1 MGDGKTRLEAIGAQ
15 ESNGVKTLAG
25 IIALA
30 TCVAALPATAADAPG
45 YPNKTIRIVVP
56 FPPGGIGDVMA
67 RVFGQKFTDAW
78 NQPVVVENRTGA
90 GGNIGTDIVAKSPPD
105 GYTLVMGA
113 IGTHAVNVSL
123 FSKLP
128 FDPVRDFAPVALVV
142 EADGLLVL
150 HPSVPAKTVKELIA
164 LARARPGQLVYASAG
179 NGTAGHL
186 AGELFKSLAKID
198 LVHIPYKGNV
208 PAITDLVGGQT
219 SMLFATMPTVMPL
232 ARAGKLHAMAVTGA
246 QRNPAAP
253 EVPAM
258 AETLPGFEVTNWIA
272 IFAPA
277 GTPADIVAKLNTEI
291 MRIMRL
297 PETQSRLVNEGAKS
311 RPNTPNEFAAF
322 QKNEIAKWSKLIK
335 EAHIAVD

>member
-1 MGDGKTRLEAIGAQ
+1 MKKIAGMALVAIT
-15 ESNGVKTLAG
+15 SLAP
-25 IIALA
+25 
-30 TCVAALPATAADAPG
+30 AAFAADAN
-45 YPNKTIRIVVP
+45 YPNKSIRIIVP
-56 FPPGGIGDVMA
+56 FPPGGIADVMS

-90 GGNIGTDIVAKSPPD
+90 GGNIGAEVVAKSPPD
-105 GYTLVMGA
+105 GYTLVMGT

-128 FDPVRDFAPVALVV
+128 YDPVKDFAPVALVV

-150 HPSVPAKTVKELIA
+150 HPSVPVKTVKDLIA

-186 AGELFKSLAKID
+186 SGELFKTMSKTD

-208 PAITDLVGGQT
+208 PALTDVVGGQT
-219 SMLFATMPTVMPL
+219 SMLFATMPTAMPL
-232 ARAGKLHAMAVTGA
+232 ARAGRLHALAVTGA

-253 EVPAM
+253 EVPAI
-258 AETLPGFEVTNWIA
+258 AETLPGFEVTNWIG

-277 GTPADIVAKLNTEI
+277 GTSPEIVAKLNAEI
-291 MRIMRL
+291 MRIMKL
-297 PETQSRLVNEGAKS
+297 PEVQARLVTEGAKS
-311 RPNTPNEFAAF
+311 RVNTPAEFGTF
-322 QKNEIAKWSKLIK
+322 QKTEMAKWGKLIR
-335 EAHIAVD
+335 EARIAVD

>member
-1 MGDGKTRLEAIGAQ
+1 LKTI
-15 ESNGVKTLAG
+15 AG
-25 IIALA
+25 IA
-30 TCVAALPATAADAPG
+30 VAALTWLIPAAFAADAN
-45 YPNKTIRIVVP
+45 YPNKSIRIVVP
-56 FPPGGIGDVMA
+56 FPPGGIADVMS

-78 NQPVVVENRTGA
+78 GQPVVVENRTGA
-90 GGNIGTDIVAKSPPD
+90 GGNIGADVVAKSPPD
-105 GYTLVMGA
+105 GYTLVMGT

-128 FDPVRDFAPVALVV
+128 YDPVKDFAPVALVV

-186 AGELFKSLAKID
+186 SGELFKSMANID

-208 PAITDLVGGQT
+208 PALTDLVGGQT

-232 ARAGKLHAMAVTGA
+232 ARAGKLYAMAVTGA
-246 QRNPAAP
+246 HRNPAAP

-258 AETLPGFEVTNWIA
+258 AETLPGFEVTNWIG

-277 GTPADIVAKLNTEI
+277 GTPPDIVAKLNAEI
-291 MRIMRL
+291 MRIMKL
-297 PETQSRLVNEGAKS
+297 PEVQARLVTEGAKS
-311 RPNTPNEFAAF
+311 RVNTPAEFGAF
-322 QKNEIAKWSKLIK
+322 QRNEMAKWGKLIR

>member
-1 MGDGKTRLEAIGAQ
+1 MKKIAGMALVAIT
-15 ESNGVKTLAG
+15 SLAP
-25 IIALA
+25 
-30 TCVAALPATAADAPG
+30 AAFAADAN
-45 YPNKTIRIVVP
+45 YPNKSIRIIVP
-56 FPPGGIGDVMA
+56 FPPGGIADVMS

-90 GGNIGTDIVAKSPPD
+90 GGNIGAEVVAKSPPD
-105 GYTLVMGA
+105 GYTLVMGT

-128 FDPVRDFAPVALVV
+128 YDPVKDFAPVALVV

-150 HPSVPAKTVKELIA
+150 HPSVPVKTVKDLLA

-186 AGELFKSLAKID
+186 SGELFKTMSKTD

-208 PAITDLVGGQT
+208 PALTDVVGGQT
-219 SMLFATMPTVMPL
+219 SMLFATMPTAMPL
-232 ARAGKLHAMAVTGA
+232 ARAGRLHALAVTGA

-253 EVPAM
+253 EVPAI
-258 AETLPGFEVTNWIA
+258 AETLPGFEVTNWIG

-277 GTPADIVAKLNTEI
+277 GTSPEIVAKLNAEI
-291 MRIMRL
+291 MRIMKL
-297 PETQSRLVNEGAKS
+297 PEVQARLVTEGAKS
-311 RPNTPNEFAAF
+311 RVNTPAEFGTF
-322 QKNEIAKWSKLIK
+322 QKSEMAKWGKLIRD
-335 EAHIAVD
+335 ARIAVD

>member
-1 MGDGKTRLEAIGAQ
+1 MKKIAGMALVAIT
-15 ESNGVKTLAG
+15 SLAP
-25 IIALA
+25 
-30 TCVAALPATAADAPG
+30 AAFAADAN
-45 YPNKTIRIVVP
+45 YPNKSIRIIVP
-56 FPPGGIGDVMA
+56 FPPGGIADVMS

-90 GGNIGTDIVAKSPPD
+90 GGNIGAEVVAKSPPD
-105 GYTLVMGA
+105 GYTLVMGT

-128 FDPVRDFAPVALVV
+128 YDPVKDFAPVALVV

-150 HPSVPAKTVKELIA
+150 HPSVPVKTVKYLIA

-186 AGELFKSLAKID
+186 SGELFKTMSKTD

-208 PAITDLVGGQT
+208 PALTDVVGGQT
-219 SMLFATMPTVMPL
+219 SMLFATMPTAMPL
-232 ARAGKLHAMAVTGA
+232 ARAGRLHALAVTGA

-253 EVPAM
+253 EVPAI
-258 AETLPGFEVTNWIA
+258 AETLPGFEVTNWIG

-277 GTPADIVAKLNTEI
+277 GTSPEIVAKLNAEI
-291 MRIMRL
+291 MRIMKL
-297 PETQSRLVNEGAKS
+297 PEVQARLVTEGAKS
-311 RPNTPNEFAAF
+311 RVNTPAEFGTF
-322 QKNEIAKWSKLIK
+322 QKTEMAKWGKLIR
-335 EAHIAVD
+335 EARIAVD

>member
-1 MGDGKTRLEAIGAQ
+1 M
-15 ESNGVKTLAG
+15 KTLIGMAV
-25 IIALA
+25 IA
-30 TCVAALPATAADAPG
+30 TCFTAPPAAAADAPG
-45 YPNKTIRIVVP
+45 YPNKTIRIIVP
-56 FPPGGIGDVMA
+56 FPPGGISDVMS
-67 RVFGQKFTDAW
+67 RVIGQKFTETW
-78 NQPVVVENRTGA
+78 NQPAVIENRAGA
-90 GGNIGTDIVAKSPPD
+90 GGNIGADLVAKSPAD
-105 GYTLVMGA
+105 GYTLVMGS

-128 FDPVRDFAPVALVV
+128 YDPVRDFAPVALTV

-150 HPSVPAKTVKELIA
+150 HPSVPVKTVKELVA

-179 NGTAGHL
+179 NGTASHL

-232 ARAGKLHAMAVTGA
+232 ARAGKLHAIAVTGA
-246 QRNPAAP
+246 LRNPAAP

-258 AETLPGFEVTNWIA
+258 AETLPGFDVTNWVG

-277 GTPADIVAKLNTEI
+277 GTPADIVAKLNAEI
-291 MRIMRL
+291 MRVMRL
-297 PETQSRLVNEGAKS
+297 PEVQSRLVTEGAKS
-311 RPNTPNEFAAF
+311 RANTPAEFSAY
-322 QKNEIAKWSKLIK
+322 QKSEIAKWAKLIK
-335 EAHIAVD
+335 EARIAVD

>member
-1 MGDGKTRLEAIGAQ
+1 MKTI
-15 ESNGVKTLAG
+15 AG
-25 IIALA
+25 IA
-30 TCVAALPATAADAPG
+30 VAALTWLIPAAFAADAN
-45 YPNKTIRIVVP
+45 YPNKSIRIVVP
-56 FPPGGIGDVMA
+56 FPPGGIADVMS

-78 NQPVVVENRTGA
+78 GQPVVVENRTGA
-90 GGNIGTDIVAKSPPD
+90 GGNIGADVVAKSPPD
-105 GYTLVMGA
+105 GYTLVMGT

-128 FDPVRDFAPVALVV
+128 YDPVKDFAPVALVV

-186 AGELFKSLAKID
+186 SGELFKSMANID

-208 PAITDLVGGQT
+208 PALTDLVGGQT

-232 ARAGKLHAMAVTGA
+232 ARAGKLYAMAVTGA
-246 QRNPAAP
+246 HRNPAAP

-258 AETLPGFEVTNWIA
+258 AETLPGFEVTNWIG

-277 GTPADIVAKLNTEI
+277 GTPPDIVAKLNAEI
-291 MRIMRL
+291 MRIMKL
-297 PETQSRLVNEGAKS
+297 PEVQARLVTEGAKS
-311 RPNTPNEFAAF
+311 RVNTPTEFGAF
-322 QKNEIAKWSKLIK
+322 QRNEMAKWGKLIR

>member
-1 MGDGKTRLEAIGAQ
+1 VKKIAGMALVAIT
-15 ESNGVKTLAG
+15 SLAP
-25 IIALA
+25 
-30 TCVAALPATAADAPG
+30 AAFAADAN
-45 YPNKTIRIVVP
+45 YPNKSIRIVVP
-56 FPPGGIGDVMA
+56 FPPGGIADVMS

-90 GGNIGTDIVAKSPPD
+90 GGNIGAEVVAKSPPD
-105 GYTLVMGA
+105 GYTLVMGT

-128 FDPVRDFAPVALVV
+128 YDPVKDFAPVALVV

-150 HPSVPAKTVKELIA
+150 HPSVPVKTVKDLIA

-186 AGELFKSLAKID
+186 SGELFKTMSKTD

-208 PAITDLVGGQT
+208 PALTDVVGGQT
-219 SMLFATMPTVMPL
+219 SMLFATMPTAMPL
-232 ARAGKLHAMAVTGA
+232 ARAGRLHALAVTGA

-253 EVPAM
+253 EVPAI
-258 AETLPGFEVTNWIA
+258 AETLPGFEVTNWIG

-277 GTPADIVAKLNTEI
+277 GTSPEIVAKLNAEI
-291 MRIMRL
+291 MRIMKL
-297 PETQSRLVNEGAKS
+297 PEVQVRLVTEGAKS
-311 RPNTPNEFAAF
+311 RVNTPAEFGTF
-322 QKNEIAKWSKLIK
+322 QKTEMAKWGKLIR
-335 EAHIAVD
+335 EARIAVD